1 MNLLLSS
8 LICALMAIPA
18 PIDKTRRVHDF
29 ANSLS
34 ADAIQRLESMGQQVE
49 RETTAQLTI
58 VTVTSLEGQS
68 IEQYANTL
76 FNQWGIGQKETNNGV
91 LLLIAP
97 NDRRVRIEVGYG
109 VEPLLSDGLCGE
121 ILDEFVIPEFKKG
134 AMSQG
139 IQNGAGQL
147 GAILLN
153 HPKAAQG
160 LKDSAPLLIRTPRRD
175 AMAGLSLL
183 SIAIVVVF
191 VLGWIAVRWRSFSTL
206 KFVVMSIVLL
216 ILASVATLL
225 ILRAANK
232 TNGLLWFGGS
242 AGTLTLGALGQNF
255 RRYRRY
261 GPHGCSKCGTQHIL
275 LNEKLDDARL
285 SEVQR
290 LEETMGSVDYDVW
303 YCPACLHNDTERY
316 VSYFSGFHDCPS
328 CQARLFKEGPQRTI
342 QSPTTSS
349 SGTAEVEGRCVSCK
363 RKSVRS
369 VILPKIVQSN
379 SGGSGSSGG
388 GSWSSGG
395 GGGGSSFGGGSSG
408 GGGASRGW

>member
-8 LICALMAIPA
+8 LMCALIALPA
-18 PIDKTRRVHDF
+18 PLDKTRRVHDF

-34 ADAIQRLESMGQQVE
+34 ADAIQHLESLAQEVE
-49 RETTAQLTI
+49 SKTTAQLTI

-76 FNQWGIGQKETNNGV
+76 FNQWGIGQKATNNGV

-139 IQNGAGQL
+139 VNNGAEQL

-160 LKDSAPLLIRTPRRD
+160 LKDSAPLLVRTPRRD

-191 VLGWIAVRWRSFSTL
+191 GLGWFAVRWRSFSTL

-216 ILASVATLL
+216 ILASIATLL

-242 AGTLTLGALGQNF
+242 AGALTLGALGQNF

-316 VSYFSGFHDCPS
+316 VSYFSGFQDCPS
-328 CQARLFKEGPQRTI
+328 CQARLFKEGPPRTI
-342 QSPTTSS
+342 QSPTTYS

-363 RKSVRS
+363 RKSVRT
-369 VILPKIVQSN
+369 VILPQIVKST
-379 SGGSGSSGG
+379 SSSSGSSSG
-388 GSWSSGG
+388 GSWSS